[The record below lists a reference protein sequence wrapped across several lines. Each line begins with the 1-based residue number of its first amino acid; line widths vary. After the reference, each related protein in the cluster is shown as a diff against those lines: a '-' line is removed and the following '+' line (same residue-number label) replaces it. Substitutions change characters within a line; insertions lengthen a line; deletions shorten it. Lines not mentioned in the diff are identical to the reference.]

1 MSEKKN
7 DKRGAP
13 KGSFGNKPYE
23 PSEQSRKQ
31 VETMAGLGVSNQ
43 DIATI
48 LDIDETTLYKYY
60 KRELDTSAIAAN
72 ARVAQAAY
80 HKAMSGDPQ
89 MLKYWLNCR
98 ARWSEKED
106 DKGGGQT
113 ISIVT
118 KTFLLPDK
126 DGSPAV
132 EIEVK
137 QNDGENDD

>member
-1 MSEKKN
+1 MYNKKP
-7 DKRGAP
+7 DKRGAR
-13 KGSFGNKPYE
+13 KGNFGNTPYE
-23 PSEQSRKQ
+23 PTEEARKQ
-31 VETMAGLGVSNQ
+31 VQTMAGLGVSNQ

-48 LDIDETTLYKYY
+48 LDISNDTLTRHY
-60 KRELDTSAIAAN
+60 KRELDTAAIAVN